1 MTGREIWLDDVTHAL
16 ERRIAA
22 TGATP
27 DFLDVVVRAHEL
39 DPAAMPAERIDE
51 ADALMSGLDASVEPE
66 LGPTVPGALPRGHEV
81 REGARGDAR
90 RTARQE
96 DGLDDW
102 LGDVRAAVERRV
114 DQARAQP
121 RPPLPVRRDRRVAWW
136 IGGVALAA
144 AILLVV
150 GIGQVVR
157 VAALGTAEA
166 PDQAFRTHER
176 SGTTG
181 TVQAPERD
189 APRPRL
195 RTPPPTKV
203 EHEVVVVPEPEPAAE
218 PEPSDPSASRTK
230 RRMTKAQ
237 RLKALADQAQAHWRA
252 GRRDEARRL
261 FERVVAEGGRSRAAE
276 MAYADLFT
284 LASQAGDTATQRK
297 RWRAYLRRFPRG
309 RFADDARAGLC
320 RSAAAAKRQACWTDY
335 LEDFPRGSFR
345 AEARAGGGDR

>member
-1 MTGREIWLDDVTHAL
+1 MTGREIWLDGVTDAL

-22 TGATP
+22 VGATP
-27 DFLDVVVRAHEL
+27 DFLDVVERAHEL
-39 DPAAMPAERIDE
+39 DPSAMPAERIDE
-51 ADALMSGLDASVEPE
+51 ADALMSGLDASVESE
-66 LGPTVPGALPRGHEV
+66 LGLVGPGLVRGGHDLQPGARQ
-81 REGARGDAR
+81 DAR
-90 RTARQE
+90 KE

-114 DQARAQP
+114 DEAQAQP
-121 RPPLPVRRDRRVAWW
+121 RPPLPVARDRRVAWW

-157 VAALGTAEA
+157 VAALGTSEA
-166 PDQAFRTHER
+166 PDQALRAHEP

-181 TVQAPERD
+181 TVQAQERQ
-189 APRPRL
+189 APQPRL
-195 RTPPPTKV
+195 RTPPPKKV
-203 EHEVVVVPEPEPAAE
+203 EHEVVVVPSAE
-218 PEPSDPSASRTK
+218 PVVESEPSAEPPASRTK

-237 RLKALADQAQAHWRA
+237 RLKVLADQAQAHWRA
-252 GRRDEARRL
+252 GRRDEAQRL

-284 LASQAGDTATQRK
+284 LASQAEDPATQRK
-297 RWRAYLRRFPRG
+297 RWRAYLRRFARG

-320 RSAAAAKRQACWTDY
+320 RSAAAAKRQACWADY
-335 LEDFPRGSFR
+335 LQDFPQGSFR